1 MWEHFASLAP
11 EQNLLDG
18 FLTAHP
24 FSCLCILGC
33 PDTGHWWHIFLVAV
47 HFWVFLDEEGAGVCH
62 GNQLR

>member
-1 MWEHFASLAP
+1 MWEHFASLAT

-33 PDTGHWWHIFLVAV
+33 PDTAIGGTFSWLLCISGCSWMRRELVCV
-47 HFWVFLDEEGAGVCH
+47 MGT
-62 GNQLR
+62 N